1 MKRWFALAPFLGLLA
16 LAAPLPQVYDRL
28 EEALRQVRLEN
39 PTQALSALDRAQSL
53 LRQESDGLPPVLRD
67 ATLLHLQDAR
77 QAVLRQSR
85 VDLEA
90 RLLLVR
96 HLLGK
101 ALYDGFFQA
110 PPGQKA
116 LYLTRLVRAT
126 GLSQPVAQGAE
137 SLAPEEARRR
147 LEAGYLQLM
156 AEDLGQALSAGSRP
170 QAYLALARAYARF
183 LVIQDSPQSTLKA
196 QDFIQAIGQVSGGE
210 DFRSSVRGL
219 QERALAWRRHL
230 QTQAAPS
237 PSATPPPSPAPAQ
250 SSPGPSAGKPSSTPS
265 AASPP
270 SPPIPSPSASPPI
283 SPAPQASPAS
293 SPSLDAVATVETF
306 RTPPWMDPE
315 TARRFRQQAYDL
327 GYNYNFELLDAV
339 DQVLLEVGLAAN
351 ALGRANPDL
360 AREHLQRT
368 LWRFQVQLE
377 PLFSLINPELTQQ
390 VSSSLIHLSTAT
402 GLRTLDVFA
411 VYEGLEELKRQFA
424 QGPASTPW
432 LSFKLWLTLSAGI
445 PRAVLF
451 LLAAALSLFPL
462 YLIRLT
468 FGGRN
473 VYWNLLALAFLFLFL
488 PIVVE
493 GLSYFG
499 AIMADYGG
507 APFLAFLSNLSI
519 GQGLVPYLAWGSAI
533 FLVVAFSAAGLR
545 GIAAQFGLLRE
556 RGREVTATQD
566 QRPSAT
572 TLTSETIVEWDE
584 EF

>member
-28 EEALRQVRLEN
+28 EEALRQVRLET

-147 LEAGYLQLM
+147 LETAYLQLM
-156 AEDLGQALSAGSRP
+156 SEDLRQALSAGSRP

-230 QTQAAPS
+230 QTRAAPS

-250 SSPGPSAGKPSSTPS
+250 SSPGPSAGKPSSTPP

-270 SPPIPSPSASPPI
+270 SPPAPSSSQVSPAESPLPQEIREEVSLLRLDPQAATRIGETLQRLAIPSLINWLDLLDEVRSSLA
-283 SPAPQASPAS
+283 QAQLYAE
-293 SPSLDAVATVETF
+293 AGQYN
-306 RTPPWMDPE
+306 R
-315 TARRFRQQAYDL
+315 ARAQLSYAYSRFRLKVYPVVGAYAP
-327 GYNYNFELLDAV
+327 ELAERADRLFLAMQNAV
-339 DQVLLEVGLAAN
+339 GLRTVDFTVLLGEIQEIEERLLGSSLGPWH
-351 ALGRANPDL
+351 AL
-360 AREHLQRT
+360 
-368 LWRFQVQLE
+368 QVQLQ
-377 PLFSLINPELTQQ
+377 LFLL
-390 VSSSLIHLSTAT
+390 
-402 GLRTLDVFA
+402 
-411 VYEGLEELKRQFA
+411 
-424 QGPASTPW
+424 
-432 LSFKLWLTLSAGI
+432 GI
-445 PRAVLF
+445 PRAILF
-451 LLAAALSLFPL
+451 LLASALAFFPL
-462 YLIRLT
+462 YLGWIT
-468 FGGRN
+468 FSGRN
-473 VYWNLLALAFLFLFL
+473 VYWTLLGLAFLFLAL
-488 PIVVE
+488 PILAE
-493 GLSYFG
+493 GLSYMG
-499 AIMADYGG
+499 SILAEYGG
-507 APFLAFLSNLSI
+507 LPILGLLANLSI
-519 GQGLVPYLAWGSAI
+519 AQGLVPYLAWGISA
-533 FLVVAFSAAGLR
+533 FLVVAFAGAGLR

>member
-1 MKRWFALAPFLGLLA
+1 MKRWLAPAWFLGLLA

-39 PTQALSALDRAQSL
+39 PTQALAALDRAQSL
-53 LRQESDGLPPVLRD
+53 LRQESEGLPPVLRD

-90 RLLLVR
+90 RLLLVH

-110 PPGQKA
+110 PAGQKA
-116 LYLTRLVRAT
+116 PYLTRLVRAT
-126 GLSQPVAQGAE
+126 GLSQPLAQGAE
-137 SLAPEEARRR
+137 NLAPEEARRR
-147 LEAGYLQLM
+147 LEAAYLQLLT
-156 AEDLGQALSAGSRP
+156 EDLGQALSAGSRP

-196 QDFIQAIGQVSGGE
+196 QDFIQALGKVSSGE
-210 DFRSSVRGL
+210 DFRPSVRDL
-219 QERALAWRRHL
+219 QEKTQAWRKHL
-230 QTQAAPS
+230 QTLAAP
-237 PSATPPPSPAPAQ
+237 PPTATSTPSPAPAP
-250 SSPGPSAGKPSSTPS
+250 SPTGSSAGKPSTTPP

-270 SPPIPSPSASPPI
+270 SPPAPSPS
-283 SPAPQASPAS
+283 APQASPAP
-293 SPSLDAVATVETF
+293 SPSQDAVATVETF

-315 TARRFRQQAYDL
+315 TARQFRQQAHDL

-351 ALGRANPDL
+351 ALGRVNPDL

-377 PLFSLINPELTQQ
+377 PLFSLINPELTQRI
-390 VSSSLIHLSTAT
+390 SSSLIHLSTAT

-432 LSFKLWLTLSAGI
+432 LYFKLWLTLSAGI

-519 GQGLVPYLAWGSAI
+519 GQGLVPYLAWGNAI
-533 FLVVAFSAAGLR
+533 FLVVAFAAAGLR
-545 GIAAQFGLLRE
+545 GIAAQFGLLKE
-556 RGREVTATQD
+556 RGREVIATQD

>member
-1 MKRWFALAPFLGLLA
+1 MKRCFALAWFLGLLA

-28 EEALRQVRLEN
+28 EETLRQVRLEN

-53 LRQESDGLPPVLRD
+53 LRQESEGLPPVLRD
-67 ATLLHLQDAR
+67 AILVHLQDAR
-77 QAVLRQSR
+77 QAVPRQSR
-85 VDLEA
+85 ADLEA

-101 ALYDGFFQA
+101 ALYDAFFQA
-110 PPGQKA
+110 PAGQKTP
-116 LYLTRLVRAT
+116 YLTRLVRAT
-126 GLSQPVAQGAE
+126 GLSQAVAQGAE

-147 LEAGYLQLM
+147 LEAAYLQLM
-156 AEDLGQALSAGSRP
+156 AEDLGQALSASSRP

-196 QDFIQAIGQVSGGE
+196 QDFIQALGKVSSGE
-210 DFRSSVRGL
+210 DFRPSVKEL
-219 QERALAWRRHL
+219 QEKASAWRRHL
-230 QTQAAPS
+230 QTLATPSPKATSAPPPAPAPS
-237 PSATPPPSPAPAQ
+237 PGGKPSATPPIASSPAP
-250 SSPGPSAGKPSSTPS
+250 PV
-265 AASPP
+265 
-270 SPPIPSPSASPPI
+270 PSPSAPI
-283 SPAPQASPAS
+283 SPPLQAFPAS
-293 SPSLDAVATVETF
+293 TSGSQEVVATGETF
-306 RTPPWMDPE
+306 RTPPWMVPE
-315 TARRFRQQAYDL
+315 IARQFRQRAYDL

-360 AREHLQRT
+360 AREHLQRA
-368 LWRFQVQLE
+368 LWRFQSQLE
-377 PLFSLINPELTQQ
+377 PLFSLINPELTRQ

-402 GLRTLDVFA
+402 GIRTLDVFA
-411 VYEGLEELKRQFA
+411 AYEGLEELKRQFA
-424 QGPASTPW
+424 QGPVSTPW

-462 YLIRLT
+462 YLIGLT

-473 VYWNLLALAFLFLFL
+473 VYWNLLTLAFLFLFL

-507 APFLAFLSNLSI
+507 IPFLALLSNLSI
-519 GQGLVPYLAWGSAI
+519 GQGLVPYLAWGNAI
-533 FLVVAFSAAGLR
+533 FLVVAFAGAGLR

-556 RGREVTATQD
+556 RGREVATLAEQK
-566 QRPSAT
+566 PSAT